1 MTVHHQD
8 GTAMM
13 DIGVASDDLDGS
25 PLPSPAN
32 HHMSLAEQIRRKRE
46 TAFDIDNIVI
56 PYRYEVL
63 NLIWVLAKIKTFYF
77 FSIAASTRVEKLKYK
92 EILTPTWRKISE
104 NEATMASEEAA
115 MPQPL
120 PPPPAPAPTPP
131 VTSKRKRKS
140 STTSA
145 NKKVES
151 NLISAE
157 MAEVAASAAMT
168 EAELAN
174 FEDISLSSYEARHYK
189 AEVEEQKRW
198 SQPLK
203 VIGMGS
209 GTNRNRSSRRQNS
222 QADSGC
228 NTPDPMS
235 PGNKKH
241 ILKYLI
247 QQCQYL
253 LFSGSVE
260 KVDSVEVNTRPS
272 TPDELST
279 PNAIKNRRRTS
290 SITLKPRDR
299 NPSEDS
305 PRCPTPG
312 TSGSEFSAPLPMYP
326 QIDPYEPR
334 KFPISDEDYT
344 LMCEEMPSGFDTVS
358 TSEGGGQP
366 CEELEEPISLENVP
380 AASVAS
386 TSNPVASSRRASS
399 QESSNFDDEVQEME
413 DEDPDWSGDMED
425 PDDPEWTSREE
436 VQQNNVKSM
445 KKPPVKKPV
454 AATASVTAAT
464 PPTSV
469 VSGVQPKLPPP
480 PNSQQQPPQQQQP
493 QQKCFNAN

>member
-1 MTVHHQD
+1 MINETE
-8 GTAMM
+8 A
-13 DIGVASDDLDGS
+13 
-25 PLPSPAN
+25 AN
-32 HHMSLAEQIRRKRE
+32 A
-46 TAFDIDNIVI
+46 
-56 PYRYEVL
+56 
-63 NLIWVLAKIKTFYF
+63 AK
-77 FSIAASTRVEKLKYK
+77 E
-92 EILTPTWRKISE
+92 
-104 NEATMASEEAA
+104 A

-140 STTSA
+140 STSA

-174 FEDISLSSYEARHYK
+174 YEDISESSYEARHYK

-235 PGNKKH
+235 PGK
-241 ILKYLI
+241 I
-247 QQCQYL
+247 
-253 LFSGSVE
+253 FSKMFFDTVKIESFTGSVE

-272 TPDELST
+272 TPDEIPT

-290 SITLKPRDR
+290 STTLKSRDR

-312 TSGSEFSAPLPMYP
+312 TSSEFSAPAQPLAVAGSQYP

-334 KFPISDEDYT
+334 KFPLPDDEYNT
-344 LMCEEMPSGFDTVS
+344 MCDEMPSGFDTVT
-358 TSEGGGQP
+358 TSEPAG
-366 CEELEEPISLENVP
+366 EEFEEPTNLDNVP
-380 AASVAS
+380 ASAS
-386 TSNPVASSRRASS
+386 TSNPVASSRRTSS
-399 QESSNFDDEVQEME
+399 QESSNFDDEVQDME
-413 DEDPDWSGDMED
+413 DEDPDWTGDMED
-425 PDDPEWTSREE
+425 RDDPDWTGQEE

-445 KKPPVKKPV
+445 KKPPVKKL
-454 AATASVTAAT
+454 
-464 PPTSV
+464 
-469 VSGVQPKLPPP
+469 LPPPAPLAAAAAVPSVQQPPMKQP
-480 PNSQQQPPQQQQP
+480 PNSQQQ

>member
-1 MTVHHQD
+1 
-8 GTAMM
+8 
-13 DIGVASDDLDGS
+13 
-25 PLPSPAN
+25 
-32 HHMSLAEQIRRKRE
+32 
-46 TAFDIDNIVI
+46 
-56 PYRYEVL
+56 
-63 NLIWVLAKIKTFYF
+63 
-77 FSIAASTRVEKLKYK
+77 
-92 EILTPTWRKISE
+92 
-104 NEATMASEEAA
+104 

-480 PNSQQQPPQQQQP
+480 PNSQQQPPQQQHQP